1 MHPYVKLIQ
10 LLVRYH
16 AHTSYVCRHY
26 QAQCECRLAVCN
38 VAAVMEV
45 KEDFYLYR
53 SGVYSYSLPA
63 DYTSSAERR
72 RHFHSV
78 SILG

>member
-1 MHPYVKLIQ
+1 MWVQTGGNI
-10 LLVRYH
+10 
-16 AHTSYVCRHY
+16 
-26 QAQCECRLAVCN
+26 
-38 VAAVMEV
+38 AAVMEV

-63 DYTSSAERR
+63 DYTPSSERD

-78 SILG
+78 SILGYNFRIFP

>member
-1 MHPYVKLIQ
+1 
-10 LLVRYH
+10 
-16 AHTSYVCRHY
+16 
-26 QAQCECRLAVCN
+26 
-38 VAAVMEV
+38 MEV
-45 KEDFYLYR
+45 KEDFYLYK

-63 DYTSSAERR
+63 DYTSSSQRD